1 MDQPGTTTPPL
12 AGVLV
17 ADFSRVLAG
26 PLATMTLGDLGARV
40 IKVESPSGDDTRS
53 WGPPFSATGS
63 TYFEGVNRN
72 KESMTLD
79 LADAADLELARTL
92 VARAD
97 VVIENFRPG
106 GMAAFGLS
114 YEAVSA
120 VNPRVVYVSISGFG
134 SAAGSGMLGYDFMVQ
149 AMGGLMHITGEAD
162 GDPQKVG
169 VAVVDVLTAKDAVAG
184 ILAALYARDRSGRGA
199 RIEVNLLSSLQGAL
213 ANQAQAVLGAGAE
226 PRRLGNV
233 HPSISPY
240 EALRCSDGLLAV
252 ACGNDGQFARLTA
265 CLGVPELASDPR
277 FVSNPER
284 VRHRAELVPELERAL
299 AGRTSAEWEEVLTA
313 AKVPAGRVRTIAE
326 GLELAERLGLSPTV
340 GVVDAEGTETGR
352 QVRSP
357 LQWEPSF
364 EAPRSAPPALGQH
377 DRALREWLGGR

>member
-1 MDQPGTTTPPL
+1 MDQSGTTTPPL
-12 AGVLV
+12 TGVLV

-79 LADAADLELARTL
+79 LAAAGDLALARTL
-92 VARAD
+92 TERAD

-106 GMAAFGLS
+106 GMAAFGLG
-114 YEAVSA
+114 YGEVAA

-134 SAAGSGMLGYDFMVQ
+134 SAGGAGMLGYDFMVQ
-149 AMGGLMHITGEAD
+149 AMGGLMHITGEAE

-265 CLGVPELASDPR
+265 CLGVPGLAAEPR
-277 FVSNPER
+277 FASNPER

-299 AGRTSAEWEEVLTA
+299 AERTAAEWEEELTA

-326 GLELAERLGLSPTV
+326 GLELAERLGLAPTV
-340 GVVDAEGTETGR
+340 GVVDAEGAETGR

-357 LQWEPSF
+357 LQWEPAF
-364 EAPRSAPPALGQH
+364 EAPRGAPPALGQH
-377 DRALREWLGGR
+377 DAALREWLGRR